1 MSPKQI
7 EKRPPIGDIMVTF
20 QNLTND
26 KKITN
31 ASQGKTIVPCKDV
44 RRPICFWA
52 SILKAE
58 VSGTMPSR
66 FRRNFF

>member
-1 MSPKQI
+1 
-7 EKRPPIGDIMVTF
+7 MVTF
-20 QNLTND
+20 QNMTND

-52 SILKAE
+52 SIVKAE